1 MIWLVARETLL
12 VRSSIVDHKEF
23 KYDMIGCELRV
34 SGLRRRLITAISICM
49 LLRVRFLTMFDVEY
63 PDDSDVLLLRER
75 VLIKVDS
82 KQLDG
87 LDAVK
92 RVSKKE
98 KANEVLPR

>member
-12 VRSSIVDHKEF
+12 VCSSIAGQKKVEG
-23 KYDMIGCELRV
+23 DMVGCKLTALD
-34 SGLRRRLITAISICM
+34 LRRRSITTISICM
-49 LLRVRFLTMFDVEY
+49 LLRVRFLTMFDVKY
-63 PDDSDVLLLRER
+63 PDNPDVFLLREL

-92 RVSKKE
+92 KDE
-98 KANEVLPR
+98 